1 MKNTKFSVFAVV
13 CAALMTIPNLY
24 APGGVVP
31 ETGNTAM
38 LMSLSLVGMVMVRR
52 VVR

>member
-1 MKNTKFSVFAVV
+1 
-13 CAALMTIPNLY
+13 
-24 APGGVVP
+24 VP